1 MFSKNDIRSLEIE
14 AISSLVRDLSMLSDH
29 PRDLEA
35 AIVADRRPLDP
46 GLFRPLRIA
55 RKDGRRLTIGDIVAF
70 RFKNEGAYP
79 DIETHWG
86 STILIEIGKTYL
98 GVLCER
104 KSAKNLTAEFTGVPT
119 LTSDLDLQFVCG
131 AGGIGHAIGHSM
143 TLQLK
148 NGQGRASDVEIL
160 GVVADPATGATLNTI
175 ERLLQPKLSCGFK
188 LRTPTILVGGS
199 AADVGKTTTAC
210 AIIKSLARTQCCTG
224 VKSTGTGRFGESNR
238 YVQAGATYIVNQMFA
253 GLPTTYVQD
262 CLFLHAH
269 RQMLMHAADPNTV
282 SDEVRLPAHR
292 GRDLPVPDVLV
303 IELGGDIVEAG
314 IPLMLEDPDLMEA
327 VVAITLSCES
337 GLALAG
343 TIAELKERLAV
354 TGAKPPVYAALPWGN
369 VEGVHARFHPFVQRG
384 DLAGLIDPGKPKLHN
399 ERDWRLNYAGHHRD
413 ILSTDEFA
421 DRLRPSLL
429 NPIAQ
434 ERDDVAA

>member
-1 MFSKNDIRSLEIE
+1 MFCTHDIRSFEIE
-14 AISSLVRDLSMLSDH
+14 AISSLIRDLSTLSDR
-29 PRDLEA
+29 PRELEA
-35 AIVADRRPLDP
+35 AIVADSPPLDP
-46 GLFRPLRIA
+46 ALFRPLRVV
-55 RKDGRRLTIGDIVAF
+55 RNDGRRLAIGDIVVF
-70 RFKNEGAYP
+70 RFKNQGAYP

-86 STILIEIGKTYL
+86 STTVIEIGKIYL

-104 KSAKNLTAEFTGVPT
+104 KSAKNLTAEFAGIPT
-119 LTSDLDLQFVCG
+119 LTADLDLQFVCG
-131 AGGIGHAIGHSM
+131 AGGIGHAVGHSM

-148 NGQGRASDVEIL
+148 NGQGRASDVEIV
-160 GVVADPATGATLNTI
+160 GVVVDPVTDATLNTVD
-175 ERLLQPKLSCGFK
+175 RLLQPKLSRGFK

-210 AIIKSLARTQCCTG
+210 AIIKSVARTQCCTG

-238 YVQAGATYIVNQMFA
+238 YLQAGAAYIVNQMFA
-253 GLPTTYVQD
+253 GLPTTYVPD

-282 SDEVRLPAHR
+282 PDEVRLPAHR
-292 GRDLPVPDVLV
+292 GRQLPVPDVLV

-314 IPLMLEDPDLMEA
+314 IPLMLEDANLMEA
-327 VVAITLSCES
+327 VVAITLSCEN

-354 TGAKPPVYAALPWGN
+354 TGVNPPLYAALPWGN

-384 DLAGLIDPGKPKLHN
+384 DLAGLIDPAKPELHN
-399 ERDWRLNYAGHHRD
+399 ERDWRLNYASHHRD
-413 ILSTDEFA
+413 ILSVDDFVN
-421 DRLRPSLL
+421 RLRPSLL
-429 NPIAQ
+429 NATSL